1 MENGC
6 FHRNYWSATT
16 VNTEKFEY
24 DNFFNHINLNIPE
37 QWMLEIVS
45 FKAKKIAKMC
55 PTGII
60 IEVSK

>member
-1 MENGC
+1 MFSQELLKCNHC
-6 FHRNYWSATT
+6 EHC
-16 VNTEKFEY
+16 EKFEY